1 MIYVF
6 LLQDLEYAMKS
17 KLNGS
22 VDMAREAILG
32 IKFILALESRR
43 DALDEAMTH
52 GS

>member
-1 MIYVF
+1 MYF
-6 LLQDLEYAMKS
+6 FHLQDLEYAMKN

-22 VDMAREAILG
+22 VEMAREAILG

-43 DALDEAMTH
+43 DALDEAISH